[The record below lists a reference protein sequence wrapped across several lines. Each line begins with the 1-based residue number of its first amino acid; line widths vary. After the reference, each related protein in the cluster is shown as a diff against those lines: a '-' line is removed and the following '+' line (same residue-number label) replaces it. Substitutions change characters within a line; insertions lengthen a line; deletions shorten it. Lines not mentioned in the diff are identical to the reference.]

1 MVWCCNTSGPRTL
14 PRASTGTDQQEGQK
28 LVLWTFHFKNTL
40 NGSTWCMSSFLGDT
54 GSIQLLGFHGLPT
67 RLTHTKISGQSAGTS
82 CWALTPN
89 QKKPEKVHYGDCP
102 TYGRWEPVEDGSTD
116 VLLWPHHNT
125 PWIPMAFHTLVTW
138 CPTCR
143 VQFVEQTLLESAIEP
158 KSRLELPTKSVAISC
173 SWMMASPTWMP
184 CPRCKTKWIKS
195 LDEINYHQYHHYHHY
210 RSRFGQ

>member
-82 CWALTPN
+82 CWAPHSKPKEARKGSLWRLPN
-89 QKKPEKVHYGDCP
+89 LRPLGAGGGWFDRCVAVTSSQYPMDPHGIPYLGDLVP
-102 TYGRWEPVEDGSTD
+102 HLQSSIRWTNPPGECDRT
-116 VLLWPHHNT
+116 
-125 PWIPMAFHTLVTW
+125 
-138 CPTCR
+138 
-143 VQFVEQTLLESAIEP
+143 
-158 KSRLELPTKSVAISC
+158 
-173 SWMMASPTWMP
+173 
-184 CPRCKTKWIKS
+184 
-195 LDEINYHQYHHYHHY
+195 
-210 RSRFGQ
+210 